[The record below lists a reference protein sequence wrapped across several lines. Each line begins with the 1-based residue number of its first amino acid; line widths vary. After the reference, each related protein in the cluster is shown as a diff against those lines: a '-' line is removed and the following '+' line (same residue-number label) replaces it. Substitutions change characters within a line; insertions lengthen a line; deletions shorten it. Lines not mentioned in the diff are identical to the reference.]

1 MTAHTVCTTY
11 VYESGLSSLN
21 NPELQTTMRDFKDK
35 MGKKDEV
42 HHSLALLYVVLS
54 LLMLFSR
61 RFCGSFLAGLL
72 DVEKQPLCIK

>member
-1 MTAHTVCTTY
+1 MY
-11 VYESGLSSLN
+11 KSGLSSLK
-21 NPELQTTMRDFKDK
+21 NPELQTTMRDFKDQ

-61 RFCGSFLAGLL
+61 QFCGSFLAGLL

>member
-21 NPELQTTMRDFKDK
+21 NPELQTTMRDFKDQ

-54 LLMLFSR
+54 LLSNVVFQTVLWQLFGRTSR
-61 RFCGSFLAGLL
+61 CGKTAFMY
-72 DVEKQPLCIK
+72 